1 MLRAAARRF
10 LMLLALSAGL
20 TAAVS
25 LAVGLALGSDL
36 DRAVSVGF
44 YILGSFLLVAGFFV
58 GNRGPARLKSGGD
71 AEMGG
76 AGGLF
81 GIGIGSRKLRW
92 ATPAEREEA
101 LSSSAVFVVLGFL
114 LIVIG
119 VLADSRVDLL

>member
-10 LMLLALSAGL
+10 LSLLALVAGL
-20 TAAVS
+20 TAVVS
-25 LAVGLALGSDL
+25 IALGLALGTDL
-36 DRAVSVGF
+36 DRALSVGF

-58 GNRGPARLKSGGD
+58 GNRGPARLKSE
-71 AEMGG
+71 AEVGG

-81 GIGIGSRKLRW
+81 GIGVGSRKLRW
-92 ATPAEREEA
+92 ATVAEREQA